1 MTEKLTPVRCG
12 CGGEAA
18 IRVYE
23 SLRLCKQTD
32 YYVQCKECGIATLF
46 KNTEAEAIKIWNR
59 AMRRA
64 KVDILPNTCEDKG
77 EMPFCPHC
85 GDELE
90 WE

>member
-1 MTEKLTPVRCG
+1 MNKPVNCG
-12 CGGEAA
+12 CGGQPKVDTKLVSCVPVERK
-18 IRVYE
+18 RVYCSKCYISTE
-23 SLRLCKQTD
+23 WMKS
-32 YYVQCKECGIATLF
+32 
-46 KNTEAEAIKIWNR
+46 EAEAVEIWNT

-64 KVDILPNTCEDKG
+64 KVYILPNTLEDKG